1 MTHRRPGLHAATA
14 SAVAQGL
21 ARAAPL
27 VDAHRDS
34 SCAPR
39 GESSGAHART
49 QPELPMTR
57 LSVAVSIVLA
67 ASAGALAAPV
77 HAAVAAAEP
86 VALQCGRLFDARSGK
101 ILSARTVVV
110 REGKIEKILDGRS
123 EAPGARAID
132 LSQHTCTPGWTD
144 LHVHMS
150 SQSSPQSYSE
160 GFRLDGTDFAFR
172 SVGYAKKTLLAGF
185 TSVRDLGGE
194 VAPHL
199 RDAINQGLV
208 DGPRIWAAGKSIA
221 TTGGHADPT
230 NGYNDALSHLI
241 GPPGP
246 TEGVINSI
254 DDARQAVR
262 QRYKEGS
269 DVIKITATGGVLSYA
284 RSGDAPQFTVEEVKA
299 IVDTAKDYGYR
310 VAAHAHGTEG
320 MKRAV
325 LGGVTSIE
333 HGTYMDAEVMSLMKQ
348 KGAWYVPTIYAGRF
362 VADKAKLE
370 GYFPEVVRPK
380 AARIGALIQQTAA
393 NAYKNGVKIAF
404 GTDMGVGPHGDNARE
419 FLYMVEAGI
428 PASVALQAA
437 TIRAA
442 EVLGVDDQGVI
453 EAGKRADIVAV
464 KGDPVEDIN
473 TVMNVDFVMKDGQV
487 YKQAL

>member
-1 MTHRRPGLHAATA
+1 
-14 SAVAQGL
+14 
-21 ARAAPL
+21 
-27 VDAHRDS
+27 
-34 SCAPR
+34 
-39 GESSGAHART
+39 
-49 QPELPMTR
+49 MTR
-57 LSVAVSIVLA
+57 LSTAVSI
-67 ASAGALAAPV
+67 ALAAAAGAFAAPALA
-77 HAAVAAAEP
+77 AAVPAEP
-86 VALQCGRLFDARSGK
+86 LALHCGKLFDARSGK
-101 ILSARTVVV
+101 VLGARTVVV
-110 REGKIEKILDGRS
+110 RDGKIEQVLDGRAD
-123 EAPGARAID
+123 APGARSID

-144 LHVHMS
+144 LHVHLG

-160 GFRLDGTDFAFR
+160 GFRLDEVDFAFR
-172 SVGYAKKTLLAGF
+172 AVGYANKTLQAGF

-194 VAPHL
+194 VSPHL
-199 RDAINQGLV
+199 RDAINQGLIE
-208 DGPRIWAAGKSIA
+208 GPRIWAAGKSIA

-246 TEGVINSI
+246 TDGVINSI

-284 RSGDAPQFTVEEVKA
+284 KSGDAPQFTVEEVKA
-299 IVDTAKDYGYR
+299 IVDTARDYGYR
-310 VAAHAHGTEG
+310 VAAHAHGAEG

-333 HGTYMDAEVMSLMKQ
+333 HGTYMTDEVMSLMKQ
-348 KGAWYVPTIYAGRF
+348 KGTWYIPTVYAGRF
-362 VADKAKLE
+362 VADKAKID

-380 AARIGALIQQTAA
+380 AARIGALIQDTAA
-393 NAYKNGVKIAF
+393 KAYKNGVKIGF

-428 PASVALQAA
+428 PAAVALQAA

-453 EAGKRADIVAV
+453 ETGKRADIVAV
-464 KGDPVEDIN
+464 PGNPVEDIN
-473 TVMNVDFVMKDGQV
+473 AVMKVEFVMKDGKV
-487 YKQAL
+487 YKQTF